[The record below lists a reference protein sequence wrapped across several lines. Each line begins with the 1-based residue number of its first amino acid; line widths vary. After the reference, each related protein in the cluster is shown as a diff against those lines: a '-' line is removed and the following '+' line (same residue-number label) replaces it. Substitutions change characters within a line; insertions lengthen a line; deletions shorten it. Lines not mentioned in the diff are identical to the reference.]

1 MIVKRTFPLVA
12 AVFIAVTGNAVAA
25 TSGWTPSQAAA
36 KLKATYTAP
45 DPKAAA
51 VIQANIDQEKAGC
64 SCDTNPRIVSLLASL
79 RSTQKAAKAQS
90 AACKGAGS
98 AVNGRYSSFRCSVRV
113 AGTFRPPPDYVVYS
127 ATVKVTVKVAGARW
141 RVVSGWR

>member
-1 MIVKRTFPLVA
+1 MTVKFVLSTLVIPLVLA
-12 AVFIAVTGNAVAA
+12 STASAS
-25 TSGWTPSQAAA
+25 SGWTSAQAAA
-36 KLKATYTAP
+36 KLKATYATV

-79 RSTQKAAKAQS
+79 KATQTAAKAQS
-90 AACKGAGS
+90 AACKGAGR
-98 AVNGRYSSFRCSVRV
+98 AVRGRYATVRCSVKV
-113 AGTFRPPPDYVVYS
+113 AGTYRPPPDYVVYS
-127 ATVKVTVKVAGARW
+127 ATVKVTIRVAGARW